1 MTGRR
6 ASLVCG
12 GAALV
17 LVLVVALASAAAA
30 RPGAVGQPRASA
42 GAAQDTCGLPTTR
55 PLWIDYA
62 EASVK
67 PDVRAVLT
75 RPSVIVASSGTA
87 VPAAFRKA
95 GVATVYFDLKLPKA
109 VGEPTDPVDPATVPA
124 AAAALLKQA
133 QASTA
138 CATPWIALNELL
150 GSATP
155 APWSPATAQYRA
167 NVLTLVQ
174 QLAAGGA
181 HPVVLV
187 HGDPSVAGAAA
198 DWWRSVA
205 RSADLVYEAYYD
217 ATRVIKMGP
226 LMGTRRIRMG
236 MRNVVALYEGIGIPA
251 ARIGFML
258 GFHSTQTPGIA
269 GRQGLQPREAWFRVV
284 KWETL
289 AARQVA
295 ADEKLSSIWS
305 WGWGTFGPETADP
318 DKAAAACTYLWA
330 RNPALC
336 DAPGMIGSDFN
347 TSLAEGPVV
356 LPATTACTFAGG
368 RISQA
373 AVAELTQLAGDPQLA
388 LTALFDRAIL
398 PKAARVS
405 VAAVLAAEQ
414 AAIKHSFK
422 GNRQAYLNALA
433 RRHAT
438 LDVARAVIADELRR
452 QALATSLAR
461 SGSQETVL
469 STLATRGASVLQT
482 AICQRDLLPGTGNF
496 PASDDRQ
503 AGIAQLA
510 QRLPFLFSD
519 HKAPAVPA
527 PPVATAAAKNAVTL
541 TWTAGAEPDLAGYD
555 VLRSLDATLFTKLNT
570 VLLSA
575 TSFTDTTL
583 PQGATAT
590 YKIRAADTSG
600 NRSADSAVA
609 TITTPTPTQSTTS
622 P

>member
-1 MTGRR
+1 MAGRR
-6 ASLVCG
+6 AFLLCI

-17 LVLVVALASAAAA
+17 LTVASAAAP
-30 RPGAVGQPRASA
+30 RPGAAGSPRASA
-42 GAAQDTCGLPTTR
+42 GAVQDPCGLPATR

-109 VGEPTDPVDPATVPA
+109 VGEPTDPADPATVPT

-138 CATPWIALNELL
+138 CPTPWIALNELL

-155 APWSPATAQYRA
+155 APWAPATAQYRA

-198 DWWRSVA
+198 DWWRTVA

-217 ATRVIKMGP
+217 ATRIVKMGP

-236 MRNVVALYEGIGIPA
+236 MRNVVALYEGVGIPA

-269 GRQGLQPREAWFRVV
+269 GRQGLQPSEAWFRVV

-336 DAPGMIGSDFN
+336 DAPRMVGSGFN
-347 TSLAEGPVV
+347 ASRAEGPIV

-373 AVAELTQLAGDPQLA
+373 AVAELAPLAGDPQLA

-405 VAAVLAAEQ
+405 NAAVLAAEQ

-422 GNRQAYLNALA
+422 GNRQAYLNALVQ
-433 RRHAT
+433 RHAT
-438 LDVARAVIADELRR
+438 VALARAVIADELRR
-452 QALATSLAR
+452 QALARSLAG
-461 SGSQETVL
+461 SGSQQTVL
-469 STLATRGASVLQT
+469 STLAARGAGVLQT
-482 AICQRDLLPGTGNF
+482 AICQRDVLPGTGNF

-503 AGIAQLA
+503 AGVAQLA

-527 PPVATAAAKNAVTL
+527 RPVATATAKNAVTL

-555 VLRSLDATLFTKLNT
+555 VLRSLGGSPFTKLNAA
-570 VLLSA
+570 LLSA

-583 PQGATAT
+583 PAGATGT
-590 YKIRAADTSG
+590 YRLRAVDTSG
-600 NRSADSAVA
+600 NRSATSPVA
-609 TITTPTPTQSTTS
+609 TFAAAAPPATTTAP
-622 P
+622 